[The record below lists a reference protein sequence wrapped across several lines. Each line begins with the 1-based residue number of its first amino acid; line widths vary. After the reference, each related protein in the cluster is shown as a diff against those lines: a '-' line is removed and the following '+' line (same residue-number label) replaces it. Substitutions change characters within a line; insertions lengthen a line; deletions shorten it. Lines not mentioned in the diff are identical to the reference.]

1 MKKKLLGL
9 IFMVL
14 LVCTVSFSASA
25 DKCFRPGEDLSGKC
39 GENVYYNYSKETK
52 ELIISGEGDMYDYG
66 TYDSEIGESPISEYI
81 FDKVT
86 IMDGVTSIGDRVF
99 YCSDIY
105 NTSLSLPNSIT
116 KIGEY
121 AFYACYGLSDIVIPD
136 SVQSIG
142 KYAFA
147 GCSITKATI
156 PDGVTIIEE
165 GTFAYTYLL
174 TSISIPDSVESI
186 GRSAFENSN
195 LTSIYIP
202 DSVTSMSANVFNGTP
217 YYNDESNWEN
227 GLLYIDNH
235 LIGAKDNIETCYIK
249 DSIVTIAD
257 NLLTYLRTN
266 AFVVGENCK
275 YFSADDRG
283 ALFDKNKTRLIKY
296 PTSNPATSYIIPEGV
311 LSVDEYAFYGSGVK
325 SVVIADSVTDIGY
338 AAFTVCMGLE
348 CVYFGSGLKKIN
360 HAFDHCYNIKEI
372 HCSDIDMWMN
382 LEWDHYHEECWWEKV
397 DYYFN
402 GVLTKNLIIPDGYE
416 EITGVFNFG
425 SFTSVTIPASVKN
438 IGWQFNGSEYITHIY
453 YCGTEAQWNNIEI
466 YPYNSIL
473 NATIVFDWLN
483 HVHSYKSEVIVPAT
497 HFSVGKENMV
507 CICGDSYT
515 QDIPKVDE
523 HKYNAVTTAPTC
535 TAQGFTTYTCD
546 CGVSYKDNYVSVLEH
561 IDYDGDYKCDFG
573 CGYEF
578 EKPAPEEPAEPEE
591 EKNFIEKLIE
601 WLKEFFNF
609 DWLKKLF
616 R

>member
-66 TYDSEIGESPISEYI
+66 DYDSEIGVSPVSTYI
-81 FDKVT
+81 FDKVI
-86 IMDGVTSIGDRVF
+86 IMDGVTSIGDGTF
-99 YCSDIY
+99 SSCDIY
-105 NTSLSLPNSIT
+105 SISLPNSIT

-121 AFYACYGLSDIVIPD
+121 AFSNCGELNDIVIPD

-142 KYAFA
+142 KWAFCMS
-147 GCSITKATI
+147 GITNATI
-156 PDGVTIIEE
+156 PEGVTTIEE
-165 GTFAYTYLL
+165 NTFSNSSL
-174 TSISIPDSVESI
+174 TSI
-186 GRSAFENSN
+186 F
-195 LTSIYIP
+195 IP

-217 YYNDESNWEN
+217 YYNDESDWEN

-235 LIGAKDNIETCYIK
+235 LIGVKDTVETCYIK
-249 DSIVTIAD
+249 DSTVTIAD
-257 NLLTYLRTN
+257 CALDYFRTK

-416 EITGVFNFG
+416 EITGVFSFG

-438 IGWQFNGSEYITHIY
+438 IGWQFYECKDITHVY
-453 YCGTEAQWNNIEI
+453 YCGTEEQWNNIEI
-466 YPYNSIL
+466 YSYNPL
-473 NATIVFDWLN
+473 LKATIVFDWLN
-483 HVHSYKSEVIVPAT
+483 HVHSYKSEVVVPAT

-535 TAQGFTTYTCD
+535 TVQGFTTYTCD
-546 CGVSYKDNYVSVLEH
+546 CGVSYVDNYVPVLEH
-561 IDYDGDYKCDFG
+561 IDYDGDYKCDYG

-578 EKPAPEEPAEPEE
+578 EKPAPEELE
-591 EKNFIEKLIE
+591 EKKNIIEKIIE
-601 WLKEFFNF
+601 WIKDFFSF